1 MRNAQSVSVFL
12 IAPTLLRWG
21 LQRLLGTAGGQISV
35 AGFAESTAD
44 ATEEIESQFPDVVVV
59 DADSCSPA
67 EIRTL
72 YERTSVKIVAVG
84 SKPRP
89 EGQSTGIQVWVE
101 KRASPASFVRTVV
114 GESGESDE
122 GVSLEHSASAHRIQ
136 HSTHETEAQ
145 NTAVQALTRKQRMI
159 AQAIRANPSA
169 PAKVVADKLHI
180 SEHTLRNHLTEI
192 YARLGVTGRMHLQAE
207 LTSKPWL
214 VEAAH

>member
-1 MRNAQSVSVFL
+1 MSNEPSVSVFL

-44 ATEEIESQFPDVVVV
+44 AASDIETQFPDVVVV

-72 YERTSVKIVAVG
+72 YERTSAKIVAVG

-89 EGQSTGIQVWVE
+89 NGPSTGIQAWVE

-114 GESGESDE
+114 GESDGIASP
-122 GVSLEHSASAHRIQ
+122 EHAASALRMPQ
-136 HSTHETEAQ
+136 PARETETRNA
-145 NTAVQALTRKQRMI
+145 AVQALTRKQRLI
-159 AQAIRANPSA
+159 ALAIASNPGA

-192 YARLGVTGRMHLQAE
+192 YARLGVTGRTHLQAE
-207 LTSKPWL
+207 LASKPWL
-214 VEAAH
+214 VEASL

>member
-1 MRNAQSVSVFL
+1 MRNSQSLSVFL

-44 ATEEIESQFPDVVVV
+44 ATEEIESQVPDVVVV

-89 EGQSTGIQVWVE
+89 EDPFTGIQAWVE

-114 GESGESDE
+114 GESDE

-136 HSTHETEAQ
+136 HSTRETDAQ

-214 VEAAH
+214 LEASV